1 MKTRKRILIID
12 DEVNV
17 LFVMHDALA
26 KLGDEYEIVTSQGGH
41 EALRKA
47 MEMPFD
53 LIITDVRM
61 QDMDGVQL
69 TRAIKTLNPGTV
81 VVWMTAYGYHNLNTT
96 AARLAV
102 YRCLDKPVEV
112 AEIRRITREALK
124 CIGGQD
130 PVAE

>member
-1 MKTRKRILIID
+1 MGLRKRILIID

-26 KLGDEYEIVTSQGGH
+26 KLGDEYEIVTAQGGH

-53 LIITDVRM
+53 LVITDVRM

-69 TRAIKTLNPGTV
+69 TRAIKTLNPDTV
-81 VVWMTAYGYHNLNTT
+81 VVWMTAYGYHNLSAT
-96 AARLAV
+96 AARLTV

-112 AEIRRITREALK
+112 AEIRRIAREALESTEGRNPGAK
-124 CIGGQD
+124 
-130 PVAE
+130 